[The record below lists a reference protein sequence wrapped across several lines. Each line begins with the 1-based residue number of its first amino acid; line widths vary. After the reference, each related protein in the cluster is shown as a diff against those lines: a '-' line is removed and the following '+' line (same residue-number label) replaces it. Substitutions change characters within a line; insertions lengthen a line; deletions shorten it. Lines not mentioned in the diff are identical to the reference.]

1 MGWQLYSVR
10 PFCLRASVRF
20 DRKER
25 IMQDCYIYTNG
36 QRVPVSKEVYREY
49 MRPVWAEQKRQERA
63 KRCRIGGVRCTG
75 DCSQCTHMRTGTA
88 VSLERLDEVNHTPED
103 LSADVQ
109 EIVEGRLLLE
119 ALFRQLEELNPDGQ
133 LLCRLLLDGESE
145 RQIAGRLG
153 ISQVAVNK
161 RKQRVFS
168 ILREALS
175 DWK

>member
-1 MGWQLYSVR
+1 MENRQR
-10 PFCLRASVRF
+10 
-20 DRKER
+20 
-25 IMQDCYIYTNG
+25 YIFIDN
-36 QRVPVSKEVYREY
+36 QPIPVTEEVYRAY

-75 DCSQCTHMRTGTA
+75 DCSQCPHMRTGTA
-88 VSLERLDEVNHTPED
+88 VSLERLDEVNHAPAD

-119 ALFRQLEELNPDGQ
+119 ALFQQLEELDPDGQ
-133 LLCRLLLDGESE
+133 LLCRLLMDGKSE
-145 RQIAGRLG
+145 RQIAGQLG

-161 RKQRVFS
+161 RKQKVFAF
-168 ILREALS
+168 LREALD

>member
-1 MGWQLYSVR
+1 MENCQR
-10 PFCLRASVRF
+10 H
-20 DRKER
+20 
-25 IMQDCYIYTNG
+25 IYIEG
-36 QRVPVSKEVYREY
+36 QKVPVSEEVYQAY
-49 MRPVWAEQKRQERA
+49 MRPVWAEQKRRERA
-63 KRCRIGGVRCTG
+63 KRCRINGVRCTG
-75 DCSQCTHMRTGTA
+75 DCRQCPYQRTGTT
-88 VSLERLDEVNHTPED
+88 VSLEKLDEVNHAPVD

-109 EIVEGRLLLE
+109 EIVEGRMLLE
-119 ALFRQLEELNPDGQ
+119 ALFQQLEELDPDGQ

>member
-1 MGWQLYSVR
+1 MENCQR
-10 PFCLRASVRF
+10 H
-20 DRKER
+20 
-25 IMQDCYIYTNG
+25 IYTEG
-36 QRVPVSKEVYREY
+36 LKVPVSEEIYQAY
-49 MRPVWAEQKRQERA
+49 MRPVWAEQKRRERA

-75 DCSQCTHMRTGTA
+75 DCRQCPYQRTGTA
-88 VSLERLDEVNHTPED
+88 ISLERLDEVNHTPVD

-109 EIVEGRLLLE
+109 EIVEGRMLLE
-119 ALFRQLEELNPDGQ
+119 ALFRQLEELDPDGQ
-133 LLCRLLLDGESE
+133 LLCRLVMDGKSE